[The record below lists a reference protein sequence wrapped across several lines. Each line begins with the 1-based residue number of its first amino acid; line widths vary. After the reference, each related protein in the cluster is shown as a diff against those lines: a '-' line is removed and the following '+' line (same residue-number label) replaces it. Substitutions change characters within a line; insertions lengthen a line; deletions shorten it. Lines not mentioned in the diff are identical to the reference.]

1 MESMPENYTE
11 LINYRIDQARNTILE
26 VEFQIEHGYLAI
38 AVNRIYYGMFYI
50 LLALAMKNGF
60 KTSKH
65 RQLLGWFNK
74 EFVKTGKVSRKSGS
88 IVNKAFEDR
97 TDGDYGLF
105 IEFSKEEVI
114 QKMEDMRLFIR
125 ELTEFISTDK

>member
-1 MESMPENYTE
+1 MPDDNTE
-11 LINYRIDQARNTILE
+11 LISYRIDQARNTITE
-26 VEFQIEHGYLAI
+26 AEFQIEHGFLGI

-50 LLALAMKNGF
+50 LLALAMKKGF

-74 EFVKTGKVSRKSGS
+74 EFVKTGKVSRKAGS

-97 TDGDYGLF
+97 SDGDYGLF
-105 IEFSKEEVI
+105 IEFRKEEI
-114 QKMEDMRLFIR
+114 IEKLEEMRLFIS
-125 ELTEFISTDK
+125 ELEEFIRSDK

>member
-1 MESMPENYTE
+1 MPDDNTE
-11 LINYRIDQARNTILE
+11 LISYRIDQARNTIPE
-26 VEFQIEHGYLAI
+26 VEFQIEHGFLGI

-50 LLALAMKNGF
+50 LLALAMKKGF

-74 EFVKTGKVSRKSGS
+74 EFVKTGKVSRKAGR

-97 TDGDYGLF
+97 SDGDYGLF
-105 IEFSKEEVI
+105 IEFRKEEVI
-114 QKMEDMRLFIR
+114 EKLDDMRLFIR
-125 ELTEFISTDK
+125 ELAEFIRSDE